1 MTAEPHGFVQDETS
15 FASRVM
21 LRLSGLKLGQVLVR
35 QVIPAILFMLAV
47 FGLWELM
54 VIGLNV
60 PPYVLPA
67 PSLAFSV
74 LFGRF
79 DPILAMALV
88 SLQTTIFGFFGG
100 ISLGLV
106 LGILIGSSR
115 KVYDTVFPGLVGF
128 NAIPVVALIPLFVI
142 WFGIGSHI
150 GVITAIIIS
159 FFPVTVIVAT
169 AVAASSPELEDVLRS
184 LGASKLTI
192 MIKVAV
198 PRAMPDFFSSI
209 KIAITGAF
217 IGTIVAETIA
227 GNSGIGYLMVVAT
240 NNLDSPLAIA
250 GLLVL
255 SAMGVSFYCIALL
268 VEKQVTGW
276 AYRRAK

>member
-1 MTAEPHGFVQDETS
+1 MTIETNRQT
-15 FASRVM
+15 ADRP
-21 LRLSGLKLGQVLVR
+21 GL
-35 QVIPAILFMLAV
+35 IPAISYRFRQSIFGRILIRSVVPAFLFMVAV

-60 PPYVLPA
+60 PPYILPA
-67 PSLAFSV
+67 PSLAISILIDRHV
-74 LFGRF
+74 
-79 DPILAMALV
+79 PILAMAAI

-100 ISLGLV
+100 VTLGLV

-115 KVYDTVFPGLVGF
+115 KVYETVFPGLVGF
-128 NAIPVVALIPLFVI
+128 NAIPVVALIPLFVV

-169 AVAASSPELEDVLRS
+169 AVAASSPEMEDVLRS
-184 LGASKLTI
+184 LGASKLTV
-192 MIKVAV
+192 MRKVSV
-198 PRAMPDFFSSI
+198 PSAMPDFFSSI

-227 GNSGIGYLMVVAT
+227 SNAGIGYLMVVAT

-255 SAMGVSFYCIALL
+255 SAMGVSFYCIALF

-276 AYRRAK
+276 AYRRAN